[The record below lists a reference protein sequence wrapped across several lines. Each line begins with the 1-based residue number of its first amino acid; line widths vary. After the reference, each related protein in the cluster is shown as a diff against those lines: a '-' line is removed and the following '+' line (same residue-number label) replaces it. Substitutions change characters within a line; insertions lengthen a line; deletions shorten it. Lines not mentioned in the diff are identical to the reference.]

1 MSDLQPRELATPEK
15 PAPEGGLL
23 ASLTRSLAVL
33 GGLLSLS
40 AAVLVTV
47 SVTGRW
53 LGYGGVPGDFE
64 MVQIATAVSV
74 FCFLPLTQMRRGN
87 IMVDTFTTRLS
98 PRANRAIDA
107 TWDFLLAAVMGL
119 LAYCLMVGTRE
130 AFVSGLNS
138 MVLGVSLG
146 PVFAL
151 CALLVAIL
159 TATCIATGIALLR
172 KTS

>member
-1 MSDLQPRELATPEK
+1 MSDPAFGDLEPATK
-15 PAPEGGLL
+15 PAREGGLL
-23 ASLTRSLAVL
+23 SIVTRGLAIL

-47 SVTGRW
+47 SITSRW
-53 LGYGGVPGDFE
+53 LGYGGIPGDFE

-74 FCFLPLTQMRRGN
+74 FCFLPLTQWRRGN
-87 IMVDTFTTRLS
+87 IMVDSFTTRLS
-98 PRANRAIDA
+98 ARTNAAIDA
-107 TWDFLLAAVMGL
+107 AWDFLLAAIMGL
-119 LAYCLMVGTRE
+119 LAYCLMLGTRE

-151 CALLVAIL
+151 CATLVVVL
-159 TATCIATGIALLR
+159 TITAIATGLALLR
-172 KTS
+172 KPS